1 MSSTLAP
8 SSRPI
13 HLPLATAS
21 GALGPLGLALPTAGI
36 LVAVGAFGR
45 SGPSV
50 LAGVLIGFGV
60 LAAVAAVVTGLLALR
75 HRLTAVAHR
84 HAWTGLAT
92 GGILLLAVAMMFV
105 GTVLPDLLPG

>member
-8 SSRPI
+8 SSRPVRI
-13 HLPLATAS
+13 PLATAS

-36 LVAVGAFGR
+36 LVAVGASGR
-45 SGPSV
+45 GSASV

-60 LAAVAAVVTGLLALR
+60 LAAVAAVITGLLALR

-84 HAWTGLAT
+84 HVWTGLAT
-92 GGILLLAVAMMFV
+92 GGILLLTTAMMFV
-105 GTVLPDLLPG
+105 GAVLPSLVID